1 MRVKRFKVHPL
12 RLRTVLLLSNLAILA
27 LPVAGLWAL
36 RLYES
41 ALLRQTES
49 GLVAQA
55 AVLASIF
62 REQLHIPSDA
72 GAPGTPPQPAPAA
85 LQMARRHG
93 LDFALDPILPPEPD
107 DAPGPPADPA
117 AAAVGP
123 TLTPVLRDAQLVTLA
138 SIRLTDRHGVIVA
151 TTGGDLGRSLLGWT
165 EVARV
170 LAGEPI
176 VSTMHRRDPAQDV
189 PGGINR
195 TAGLRVF
202 VALPVADAA
211 GGVAGS
217 VVLSRTPA
225 SLGET
230 IWGKRYALLELS
242 LVLIAGGVL
251 LAAAISRMVTRP
263 LSVVVAQAQAVA
275 AGGTM
280 GTLGR
285 PGTRE
290 VAELSFAI
298 ARMADTLEKRAEY
311 IRGFAASVSHEFK
324 TPMTAIRAAA
334 ELLDDHAASISPQE
348 RQHLLQ
354 VVSKGVARLELL
366 VRRLVEL
373 ARADMLG
380 VGTGREAV
388 AAIDVVLARVADRF
402 RNRGITVMVT
412 GAAGFVALPGD
423 ALDAL
428 LTSMLENAAT
438 HASGADVRISAET
451 VGREV
456 HITVRDNGPGIP
468 PAHRDRIFEP
478 FFTTSRA
485 EGGTGLGLP
494 IVRAIAESV
503 GGSVVLL
510 PAAAGTEFL
519 ISLPAAAY
527 FAA

>member
-1 MRVKRFKVHPL
+1 M
-12 RLRTVLLLSNLAILA
+12 
-27 LPVAGLWAL
+27 AGLWAL

-62 REQLHIPSDA
+62 REQLHIPSGA

-85 LQMARRHG
+85 LQMARQHG

-107 DAPGPPADPA
+107 DAPGPPAAQA
-117 AAAVGP
+117 AAEAGR

-138 SIRLTDRHGVIVA
+138 SIRITDRHGVIVA
-151 TTGGDLGRSLLGWT
+151 TTGSDIGRSLLGWT
-165 EVARV
+165 EAARV
-170 LAGEPI
+170 LSGEPI
-176 VSTMHRRDPAQDV
+176 VSTMHRREPAQAV
-189 PGGINR
+189 PGGISR
-195 TAGLRVF
+195 TTGLRVF
-202 VALPVADAA
+202 VALPVTDAT
-211 GGVAGS
+211 GGVVGC

-230 IWGKRYALLELS
+230 IWGKRYALLELG

-251 LAAAISRMVTRP
+251 LAAGISRLVTRP

-280 GTLGR
+280 ERLGR

-324 TPMTAIRAAA
+324 TPMAAIRAAG
-334 ELLDDHAASISPQE
+334 ELLDDHAASISPDEQ
-348 RQHLLQ
+348 QHLLG
-354 VVSKGVARLELL
+354 VVSNGVARLELL
-366 VRRLVEL
+366 VRRMVEL
-373 ARADMLG
+373 ARADMLRA
-380 VGTGREAV
+380 GTGREAV
-388 AAIDVVLARVADRF
+388 AAIGVVLARVADRY
-402 RNRGITVMVT
+402 RERGISVTVA
-412 GAAGFVALPGD
+412 GGAGFVGLPGD
-423 ALDAL
+423 ALDSM
-428 LTSMLENAAT
+428 LTSLLENAAT
-438 HASGADVRISAET
+438 HASGAEIRISAET
-451 VGREV
+451 VGGEV
-456 HITVRDNGPGIP
+456 LLTVRDNGPGIP

-519 ISLPAAAY
+519 VRLPAVAD
-527 FAA
+527 FAT

>member
-1 MRVKRFKVHPL
+1 MRVKRFKVHPP

-55 AVLASIF
+55 AVLASIY
-62 REQLHIPSDA
+62 REQLQIPSDA
-72 GAPGTPPQPAPAA
+72 GVPGTPPQPAPAA

-93 LDFALDPILPPEPD
+93 LDFALDPILPPEPAD
-107 DAPGPPADPA
+107 VAGPPAAQDA
-117 AAAVGP
+117 AEAGR

-138 SIRLTDRHGVIVA
+138 SIRITDRHGVIVA
-151 TTGGDLGRSLLGWT
+151 TTGSDLGRSLLGWT
-165 EVARV
+165 EVERV
-170 LAGEPI
+170 LSGEPI
-176 VSTMHRRDPAQDV
+176 VSTIHRRDPAQAV
-189 PGGINR
+189 SGGISR

-202 VALPVADAA
+202 VALPVMDATGSA
-211 GGVAGS
+211 VGS
-217 VVLSRTPA
+217 VVLSRTPT

-230 IWGKRYALLELS
+230 VWGKRYELLELG

-251 LAAAISRMVTRP
+251 LAAGISRLVTRP

-275 AGGTM
+275 AGGTI

-298 ARMADTLEKRAEY
+298 ARMADTLEKRAVY

-324 TPMTAIRAAA
+324 TPMAAIRAAG
-334 ELLDDHAASISPQE
+334 ELLDDHAASISADE
-348 RQHLLQ
+348 RKHLLE
-354 VVSKGVARLELL
+354 VVSNGVARLELL

-373 ARADMLG
+373 ARADMLR
-380 VGTGREAV
+380 VGTGRDAV
-388 AAIDVVLARVADRF
+388 AAVDVAVARVADRY
-402 RNRGITVMVT
+402 RERGVSVIVT
-412 GAAGFVALPGD
+412 GSAGLVGLPDD

-438 HASGADVRISAET
+438 HASGAKVRIVVEP

-468 PAHRDRIFEP
+468 PAHRDRVFEP

-485 EGGTGLGLP
+485 AGGTGLGLP
-494 IVRAIAESV
+494 IVRAITESV

-510 PAAAGTEFL
+510 PAATGTEFL
-519 ISLPAAAY
+519 VSLPAVG
-527 FAA
+527 